1 MEAIDFARVASQSGS
16 RPAPNTV
23 ELGVLSSTIEGPVG
37 PCEVLLP

>member
-1 MEAIDFARVASQSGS
+1 VEAIAFARVASQSG

-23 ELGVLSSTIEGPVG
+23 ELGVLFSTIEGPAG